1 MADNNDFSR
10 HVKIKK
16 EYKEIDKKVDFNSLI
31 KSLELSTNPK
41 NTTCNYL
48 YYYYSIAI

>member
-16 EYKEIDKKVDFNSLI
+16 EYKEIDKKVDFLN
-31 KSLELSTNPK
+31 E
-41 NTTCNYL
+41 
-48 YYYYSIAI
+48 AIQKGAARHPRGH